1 MATNETTYTGESG
14 VIKFTDNSSS
24 SVVGVA
30 SVRSFT
36 IDQELDAIESTVM
49 GSGARTYI
57 PGLRQFSGSMD
68 IYFRDDTAAGS
79 GNINL
84 FDAVNSGATTSLIEL
99 YPSGETTGIKLA
111 GTVIITGHSITANH
125 DGMVEASVTFQ
136 GSGALTKTDL

>member
-1 MATNETTYTGESG
+1 MATNTTTYTGESG

-24 SVVGVA
+24 SVVNVA

-36 IDQELDAIESTVM
+36 VDQELDAIESTVM
-49 GSGARTYI
+49 GDGARTYI

-68 IYFRDDTAAGS
+68 IYFRDDTEAGS

-84 FDAVNSGATTSLIEL
+84 FDAINSGATTSLIEL
-99 YPSGETTGIKLA
+99 YPSGETTGIKLS
-111 GTVIITGHSITANH
+111 GTVIVTGHSITANF

-136 GSGALTKTDL
+136 GTGALTKTNL

>member
-1 MATNETTYTGESG
+1 MATNTTTYTGESG

-24 SVVGVA
+24 SVVNVA

-36 IDQELDAIESTVM
+36 VDQELDAIESTVM
-49 GSGARTYI
+49 GDGARTYI

-68 IYFRDDTAAGS
+68 IYFRDDTEAGS

-84 FDAVNSGATTSLIEL
+84 FDAINSGATTSLIEL
-99 YPSGETTGIKLA
+99 YPSGETTGIKLS
-111 GTVIITGHSITANH
+111 GTVIVTGHSITANF

-136 GSGALTKTDL
+136 GSGALTKAAL